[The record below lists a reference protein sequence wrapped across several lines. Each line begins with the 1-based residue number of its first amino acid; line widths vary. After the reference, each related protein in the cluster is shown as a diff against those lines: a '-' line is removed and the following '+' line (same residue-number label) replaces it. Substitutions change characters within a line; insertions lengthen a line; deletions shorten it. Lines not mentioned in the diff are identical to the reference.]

1 MNLVIV
7 ESPAKAKTINKYLGD
22 NYTVLASYGHIRD
35 LPSKNGSVDPENKFQ
50 MEWEIDS
57 FSKKYLKEITDV
69 AKDSDKI
76 ILATDPDR
84 EGEAIAWHV
93 KEFLDEKKILKDKK
107 IERVVFNEIT
117 KKAVINGI
125 ENPRS
130 LEGQLVDA
138 YMARRALDYLVGF
151 NISPILWTKLPGSKS
166 AGRVQSVALR
176 LLTEREHEIEVFNP
190 EEFWTINVNFITSS
204 KNILTS
210 SISELN
216 GEKIE
221 KFSFRNKEDVNNAIS
236 KIKEKKYSIKDITS
250 KIYTR
255 NPSGPFTTSTLQQSA
270 SSKLGFGASRTM
282 QIAQR
287 LYQGIEID
295 GDTKGLITYM
305 RTDGTNI
312 SKEAI
317 PLFRKYIEE
326 NYGDDYLPEQANN
339 YSGKK
344 AKNAQE
350 AHEAIRPTEIK
361 NSPESI
367 KKYLSTDQYK
377 LYDLIWSRA
386 LSSQMQPAK
395 FDRKTIL
402 ITSEDGKNILKS
414 SGSTVKFDGFL
425 KLQKIDE
432 NDDEKILPEVSKGP
446 IEIKEFN
453 DEQHFTQPPPRFSEA
468 SLVKKLEELG
478 IGRPSTYASIIS
490 VISNRGYADIVN
502 KRFFPTDRGKL
513 LSAFLEKLF
522 SRYVDYDFTAKL
534 EDQLDDITSG
544 KENWIKVLDQ
554 FWIDFNKNVL
564 NVKEKRTREVL
575 DLLNDSLGKLIFDT
589 DENGKIDRK
598 CKLCQTGEL
607 SLKNSFRGGAFIGC
621 SGYPECKFTR
631 PLSKIKA
638 SQQVNLA
645 EPKLIGKND
654 IGKDIYLK
662 NGRFGPYLQYELSD
676 EEIENIKK
684 PKTKTKKKKKEE
696 SNFKNVSIPKGL
708 DIENVDLDKAKYLCS
723 LPKIIGKHPDLDKDI
738 TINVGRFGPYLKCDN
753 KSARLESIDELFNI
767 GLNRAITLISEAKPG
782 RISSSIIKDLGEHPE
797 DKKPVRIMKGQYG
810 PYIKYK
816 SLNAT
821 IPEEKDPAE
830 LTMEEALI
838 LIEKRKEYD
847 RSKKRKKKMK
857 LLIFIILIL
866 NLCLSTSFSAEKK
879 DCSKF
884 KKFSKNHI
892 ACKASNLKAGTKN
905 TAGKIKNKTGNILKV
920 TTGIFK
926 KN

>member
-7 ESPAKAKTINKYLGD
+7 ESPAKAKTINKYLGKD
-22 NYTVLASYGHIRD
+22 YTVLASYGHIRD
-35 LPSKNGSVDPENKFQ
+35 LPSKNGSVDPENKFK
-50 MEWEIDS
+50 MIWEVDS

-221 KFSFRNKEDVNNAIS
+221 KFSFRNKEDINNAIS

-575 DLLNDSLGKLIFDT
+575 DLLNESLGKLIFDT

-847 RSKKRKKKMK
+847 RSKKKKK
-857 LLIFIILIL
+857 
-866 NLCLSTSFSAEKK
+866 
-879 DCSKF
+879 
-884 KKFSKNHI
+884 
-892 ACKASNLKAGTKN
+892 
-905 TAGKIKNKTGNILKV
+905 
-920 TTGIFK
+920 
-926 KN
+926 